1 MFQCSNVQIF
11 KCSNVQIVKCSNF
24 EMLKCSKVQM
34 LKCSNVQMF
43 KCLNVKY
50 QMSVRLNFCRSV
62 PPEFLWSFFKFIS
75 RVVYI
80 FASKVHKGHR
90 CHRAIQNSLKFT
102 AYPNKWAR
110 SEIYIYVMSIAL
122 TLASNQETSD
132 SRALILNNLNITSTK
147 GLEQYIRWQ
156 IFNSNPA
163 HSSKSIGGPNIKRFP
178 KKVMAIKLL
187 MRPEG

>member
-1 MFQCSNVQIF
+1 MGYLWDIF
-11 KCSNVQIVKCSNF
+11 EISLGYFWDIFGIS
-24 EMLKCSKVQM
+24 LRY
-34 LKCSNVQMF
+34 L
-43 KCLNVKY
+43 
-50 QMSVRLNFCRSV
+50 CRSV
-62 PPEFLWSFFKFIS
+62 PPEFLRSFFKFIS

-178 KKVMAIKLL
+178 KKVIAIKLL